1 MLQNCWSVGSLGLVV
16 RCRRK
21 NAKQKNDEQ
30 KVWGESMG
38 DAVKLSGAE
47 VAPDAW
53 IEGVES
59 PEFKTLI
66 DAKQRSIVPMIV
78 IYMIGYM
85 GLSVL
90 AGFGRGI
97 LGIKVLGAVNLGFVL
112 IAGNY
117 VMSWLLAI
125 VYARISASRHDPLV
139 KVVVDKA
146 RASGSGR

>member
-1 MLQNCWSVGSLGLVV
+1 
-16 RCRRK
+16 
-21 NAKQKNDEQ
+21 
-30 KVWGESMG
+30 MG

-66 DAKQRSIVPMIV
+66 NAKQRSIVPMIL

-90 AGFGRGI
+90 PAS
-97 LGIKVLGAVNLGFVL
+97 AV
-112 IAGNY
+112 A
-117 VMSWLLAI
+117 SLASKCW
-125 VYARISASRHDPLV
+125 AR
-139 KVVVDKA
+139 
-146 RASGSGR
+146 

>member
-1 MLQNCWSVGSLGLVV
+1 
-16 RCRRK
+16 
-21 NAKQKNDEQ
+21 
-30 KVWGESMG
+30 MG
-38 DAVKLSGAE
+38 DAVSGSE

-59 PEFKTLI
+59 TEFKTLI

-78 IYMIGYM
+78 IYMAGYM

-97 LGIKVLGAVNLGFVL
+97 LGTKVLGAVNLGFVL

-117 VMSWLLAI
+117 LMSWVLAV
-125 VYARISASRHDPLV
+125 VYARISANRHDPLV
-139 KVVVDKA
+139 KVVVDQA
-146 RASGSGR
+146 RARGEAR

>member
-1 MLQNCWSVGSLGLVV
+1 MS
-16 RCRRK
+16 
-21 NAKQKNDEQ
+21 
-30 KVWGESMG
+30 
-38 DAVKLSGAE
+38 DAVKFSGAQ
-47 VAPDAW
+47 VASDAW

-66 DAKQRSIVPMIV
+66 DAKRRSIVPLIV
-78 IYMIGYM
+78 IYVVGYL

-97 LGIKVLGAVNLGFVL
+97 LGTKVLGAVNLGFVL

-117 VMSWLLAI
+117 VMSWVLA
-125 VYARISASRHDPLV
+125 VLYARVSANRHDPLV

-146 RASGSGR
+146 RASGGAP

>member
-1 MLQNCWSVGSLGLVV
+1 
-16 RCRRK
+16 
-21 NAKQKNDEQ
+21 
-30 KVWGESMG
+30 MG
-38 DAVKLSGAE
+38 DAVSGSE

-59 PEFKTLI
+59 TEFKTLI

-78 IYMIGYM
+78 IYMAGYM

-97 LGIKVLGAVNLGFVL
+97 LGTKVLGAVNLGFVL

-117 VMSWLLAI
+117 LMSWVLAV
-125 VYARISASRHDPLV
+125 VYARISANRHDPLV
-139 KVVVDKA
+139 KM
-146 RASGSGR
+146 ASL

>member
-1 MLQNCWSVGSLGLVV
+1 MS
-16 RCRRK
+16 
-21 NAKQKNDEQ
+21 
-30 KVWGESMG
+30 
-38 DAVKLSGAE
+38 DAVKFSGAQ
-47 VAPDAW
+47 VASDAW
-53 IEGVES
+53 IKGVES

-78 IYMIGYM
+78 IYVVGYL

-97 LGIKVLGAVNLGFVL
+97 LGTKVLGPVNLGFVL

-117 VMSWLLAI
+117 VMSWVLAV
-125 VYARISASRHDPLV
+125 VYARISANRHDPLV

-146 RASGSGR
+146 QASGGAR

>member
-1 MLQNCWSVGSLGLVV
+1 
-16 RCRRK
+16 
-21 NAKQKNDEQ
+21 
-30 KVWGESMG
+30 MG
-38 DAVKLSGAE
+38 DDAVKLSGVE

-53 IEGVES
+53 IKGVES

-78 IYMIGYM
+78 IYIVGYM
-85 GLSVL
+85 GLSIL

-117 VMSWLLAI
+117 LMSWVLAV
-125 VYARISASRHDPLV
+125 VYARMSPNRHDPLV
-139 KVVVDKA
+139 KVVVEQA
-146 RASGSGR
+146 RARGGAR